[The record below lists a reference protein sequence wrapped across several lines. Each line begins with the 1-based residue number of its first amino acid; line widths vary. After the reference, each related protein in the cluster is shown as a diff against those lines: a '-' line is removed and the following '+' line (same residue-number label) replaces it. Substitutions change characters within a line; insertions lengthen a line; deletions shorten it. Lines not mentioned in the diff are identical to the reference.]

1 MKKIKDVKGSDAFM
15 SLTLF
20 TSFFSSKESMTKTA
34 IVVLLTVTALAQAP
48 APARWNVSDPIG
60 PTVDV
65 SFETSEGTWMNLDV
79 SPDGRRIVFDLLG
92 DIYVMPIEGGTAT
105 RILEGAPYEMQPK
118 FSPDGARIA
127 FTSDRDGLWNIWTAK
142 TDGTDLRQLSRERQW
157 FVNSPVWAPDGQAV
171 YARRHFVTTRS
182 LGAGEIWM
190 YHASGSAT
198 GGLQVTVRETQ
209 QKDTGEPAISP
220 DGRYLYYSK
229 DVTPGTTFEYNKDPN
244 GLVFA
249 ILRRDL
255 TTGRERTYVA
265 KAGGSVTPRPSP
277 DGKSLAFVRRVRL
290 GSQLFVRDIA
300 TGAETSVF
308 DKLDKD
314 LQEAWTVHG
323 VYPQYAWTPDNRS
336 IVIWGQGKIWRV
348 DVASR
353 QSSEIPFVA
362 PVKQVN
368 TQALRFPVQ
377 VHADEFPVRI
387 LRDTSVSPDGAQVAF
402 SALGRVYTRRL
413 SGGGEPTRVTAGAA
427 NPLDE
432 PFELDPA
439 WSPDGR
445 RLVYTTWHDD
455 DLGTVTVFDIAGKT
469 ARKLAE
475 AGHYIEPSFSP
486 DGRWIVYRRMGS
498 DGVRTE
504 AGAIEPGLYVVPA
517 DGSAQPRLVREGGAE
532 PLFDSTGTRIYFQE
546 QRAQYVLASVNLQG
560 TDEIVHAQS
569 ANATDIVPSPD
580 GKWIA
585 FHERWRVFIAPFA
598 RTGRPIDLSPGT
610 SAVPIA
616 QVSRDAGFFL
626 HWSADSK
633 KLHWALGPEF
643 FTRDLARSFAFLA
656 GSGSTPDAPET
667 KGVAVGFTTKADAPT
682 AVIALIGARVITMSE
697 AAGAPAVI
705 ENGTV
710 LIEGHRI
717 AAVGPANRVTVPAD
731 ARRINLRGKTIIPGI
746 IDAHAHVGAENQIPT
761 RANWPLL
768 ANLAFGVTTVHD
780 PSNDLEMIFA
790 NSELIRAGLKIGPRL
805 YSTGRILYGAETNFK
820 AQVDTYDDAL
830 AHVRRLKTVGAWS
843 VKSYNQQR
851 RDARQMILKAAREL
865 QMNVVPEGG
874 SLYTM
879 NTTHV
884 QDGHTTVE
892 HNLPVPNLYNDIIQV
907 FAKSGVAYTP
917 TLIVSYGSLSGEF
930 YWYQHTNVWENERLL
945 QFTPRDVIDPRSR
958 RRLMAPEG
966 DYGHVLVA
974 RSAKKLMD
982 AGVPVNMG
990 AHGQIQ
996 GIGAHWEMWMM
1007 AQGGMSP
1014 LEALKTA
1021 TINPAKSLGLD
1032 KELGSL
1038 EAGKLADLV
1047 ILDRNPL
1054 EDLRNTESIHMV
1066 ILNGRM
1072 LDKSLAEE
1080 GRRAAPKLWFR

>member
-1 MKKIKDVKGSDAFM
+1 
-15 SLTLF
+15 
-20 TSFFSSKESMTKTA
+20 MTK
-34 IVVLLTVTALAQAP
+34 ILVVALVTVTALAQT
-48 APARWNVSDPIG
+48 PARWNVSDPIG

-65 SFETSEGTWMNLDV
+65 TFETSEGTWMNLDV

-92 DIYVMPIEGGTAT
+92 DIYVMPIDGGTAT
-105 RILEGAPYEMQPK
+105 PILQGAPYEMQPK
-118 FSPDGARIA
+118 FSPDGSRIA
-127 FTSDRDGLWNIWTAK
+127 FASDRDGLWNIWTAK
-142 TDGTDLRQLSRERQW
+142 TDGSDLRQLSRERQW
-157 FVNSPVWAPDGQAV
+157 FVNSPVWAPDGNGV

-190 YHASGSAT
+190 YHASGRAT
-198 GGLQVTVRETQ
+198 GGLQITVRETQ
-209 QKDTGEPAISP
+209 QKDTGEPALSP
-220 DGRYLYYSK
+220 DGKHLYYSK

-244 GLVFA
+244 GLIFA

-255 TTGRERTYVA
+255 TTGRERMFVA
-265 KAGGSVTPRPSP
+265 KSGGSVTPRPSP
-277 DGKSLAFVRRVRL
+277 DGKSLAFIRRVRL
-290 GSQLFVRDIA
+290 GSQLFVKDLA
-300 TGAETSVF
+300 TGAEVSVF

-336 IVIWGQGKIWRV
+336 IVIWGLGKIWKV
-348 DVASR
+348 DVAAKHGT
-353 QSSEIPFVA
+353 EIRFTA
-362 PVKQVN
+362 SVKQTN

-387 LRDTSVSPDGAQVAF
+387 LRDVTASPDGRQVAF
-402 SALGRVYTRRL
+402 SALGRIYTKRVA
-413 SGGGEPTRVTAGAA
+413 GGEEEGGPARQDPAERLTKDGA
-427 NPLDE
+427 NPMDE

-445 RLVYTTWHDD
+445 RLVYTTWHDEQ
-455 DLGTVTVFDIAGKT
+455 LGTVSVFDLAAKT
-469 ARKLAE
+469 ARSLVQS
-475 AGHYIEPSFSP
+475 GHYIEPSFSP
-486 DGRWIVYRRMGS
+486 DGRWIVYRKSGT
-498 DGVRTE
+498 DGIRTE
-504 AGAIEPGLYVVPA
+504 AGSVEPGIYVVPA
-517 DGSAQPRLVREGGAE
+517 DGSSAPRLVREGGAE
-532 PLFDSTGTRIYFQE
+532 PMFDSTGQRIYFQE

-560 TDEIVHAQS
+560 MDETVHAQS

-585 FHERWRVFIAPFA
+585 FHERWKVFVAPFS
-598 RTGRPIDLSPGT
+598 RTGRPIDLSPSS
-610 SAVPIA
+610 SAIPIA
-616 QVSRDAGFFL
+616 QVSRDAGFFM
-626 HWSADSK
+626 HWSSNSQT
-633 KLHWALGPEF
+633 LFWTLGPEIF
-643 FTRDLARSFAFLA
+643 SRDIRRFVTFLSGE
-656 GSGSTPDAPET
+656 GSAPDPPET
-667 KGVAVGFTTKADAPT
+667 KGFPIGFNAKADVPT
-682 AVIALIGARVITMSE
+682 GVIALIGARIITMAD

-717 AAVGPANRVTVPAD
+717 SAVGPANRVAVPND
-731 ARRINLRGKTIIPGI
+731 ARRINVRGKTIIPGL
-746 IDAHAHVGAENQIPT
+746 IDAHAHVGAEGGGIPA
-761 RANWPLL
+761 RAAWPLL
-768 ANLAFGVTTVHD
+768 ANLAFGVTTMHD
-780 PSNDLEMIFA
+780 PSNDLEMVFA
-790 NSELIRAGLKIGPRL
+790 NSELIRAGLKVGPRL

-820 AQVDTYDDAL
+820 AQVDTYEDAL
-830 AHVRRLKTVGAWS
+830 AHVRRLKSVGAWS

-892 HNLPVPNLYNDIIQV
+892 HNLPLPNLYNDVVQV

-917 TLIVSYGSLSGEF
+917 TLIVSYGALSGEF

-958 RRLMAPEG
+958 RRQMAPEG
-966 DYGHVLVA
+966 DYGHVLAA
-974 RSAKKLMD
+974 RAAKKLMD

-1038 EAGKLADLV
+1038 EPGKLADLV

-1054 EDLRNTESIHMV
+1054 EDLRNTESIFAV

-1072 LDKSLAEE
+1072 LDKNLAEE